1 MSKSKRVRSR
11 RGKGTKRRRGGQ
23 FDAAMMAVPAMF
35 AKPVYNL
42 GKSSASS
49 AYNGAKGL
57 TSSAYNGAK
66 GLASSAYGTASLASQ
81 KAREKASG
89 MYSSMFGKSSSPQP
103 PTLDQPGM
111 GGRRTR
117 RRRRH

>member
-1 MSKSKRVRSR
+1 MAKSRRVRSR
-11 RGKGTKRRRGGQ
+11 RGKGTKHRRGGQ
-23 FDAAMMAVPAMF
+23 FDAAMMAVPAML
-35 AKPVYNL
+35 ARPVYNL

-57 TSSAYNGAK
+57 
-66 GLASSAYGTASLASQ
+66 ASSAYGSASLASQ
-81 KAREKASG
+81 KAREKANG
-89 MYSSMFGKSSSPQP
+89 MYSSMFGKSSP
-103 PTLDQPGM
+103 PPPAAQPGM